1 MNKKVV
7 IVLIAAFMAAV
18 SVASVFAQVA
28 QSPSGRGL
36 TAIDQAVRA
45 NKYLFIFFYNRDDEQ
60 TKLLGDVFN
69 SACSTLAN
77 RANPIA
83 ISVTDP
89 SEAGVV
95 TKFGVSQAPMP
106 LVLVL
111 APNGAV
117 TASFPGKFT
126 QQQLL
131 DSFGSP
137 YMERLLGALQHGKLV
152 LLCLQN
158 GKTRLNAEAM
168 NGVRSFQADQRYSA
182 ATEVLMLDP
191 NAAAERPLLA
201 KLGMNTPIEEATTI
215 FLAPPGSVIGSFKG
229 ATDKNQIITTL
240 TSALSSCGTGCK
252 PGQCGVGK

>member
-1 MNKKVV
+1 MNKKMVV
-7 IVLIAAFMAAV
+7 VLIAACMAAV
-18 SVASVFAQVA
+18 SVASVSAQVA

-36 TAIDQAVRA
+36 AAIDQAARA
-45 NKYLFIFFYNRDDEQ
+45 NKYLFIFFYNRDDDQ

-69 SACSTLAN
+69 SACSAVAN
-77 RANPIA
+77 RANAIT
-83 ISVTDP
+83 ISVGDK
-89 SEAGVV
+89 SESGII

-137 YMERLLGALQHGKLV
+137 NTEKVLGALQQGKLV
-152 LLCLQN
+152 FLCLQN
-158 GKTRLNAEAM
+158 GRTKLNAEAM
-168 NGVRSFQADQRYSA
+168 NGVQAFKADQRYSA
-182 ATEVLMLDP
+182 ATEVVMLDP
-191 NAAAERPLLA
+191 NAARERTLIT

-215 FLAPPGSVIGSFKG
+215 FLAPPGSVIGNFKG
-229 ATDKNQIITTL
+229 ATDKNQIIATL
-240 TSALSSCGTGCK
+240 TSAISGCGPGCK